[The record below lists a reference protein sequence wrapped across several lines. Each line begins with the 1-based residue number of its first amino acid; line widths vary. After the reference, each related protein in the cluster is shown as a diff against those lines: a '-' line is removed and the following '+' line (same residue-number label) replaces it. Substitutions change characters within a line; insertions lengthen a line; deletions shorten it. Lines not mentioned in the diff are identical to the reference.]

1 MSVERKPPQIVAFDG
16 LHRSGKGTQAAL
28 LHEANM
34 EAGAKSIIVRG
45 DGTRDGLGL
54 TEGDPYCSEWQKR
67 GREMKSGNSNSV
79 EDWNVSSLLLMTE
92 LQEHV
97 RENEKDMI
105 IVDRSLLS
113 RAAFL
118 LHRGVFY
125 PSDEITIEDL
135 YPENSIL
142 DADCRVDFDKTIP
155 DLVFNLRAAKPKVLL
170 ERLDKDDPKYQF
182 RSRNIKGGFSAAQS
196 AVDLLPSNM
205 RERVVNL
212 DCSEDEKAIHGRV
225 LASLGKSGL
234 GLWLKKI

>member
-1 MSVERKPPQIVAFDG
+1 MR
-16 LHRSGKGTQAAL
+16 
-28 LHEANM
+28 
-34 EAGAKSIIVRG
+34 
-45 DGTRDGLGL
+45 
-54 TEGDPYCSEWQKR
+54 
-67 GREMKSGNSNSV
+67 
-79 EDWNVSSLLLMTE
+79 
-92 LQEHV
+92 
-97 RENEKDMI
+97 
-105 IVDRSLLS
+105 DRSLLS

-125 PSDEITIEDL
+125 PSDEITIDDL